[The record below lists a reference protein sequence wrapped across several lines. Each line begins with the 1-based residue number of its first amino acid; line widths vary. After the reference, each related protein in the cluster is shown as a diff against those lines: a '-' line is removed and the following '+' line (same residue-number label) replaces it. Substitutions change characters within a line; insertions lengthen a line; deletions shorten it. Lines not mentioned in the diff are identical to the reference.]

1 MGMYFANTTKFNVRK
16 ANPSGGHDR
25 RADRM
30 KSNANSES
38 RPRAAAF
45 RFQGDGVA
53 SINMLSI
60 GALSDFFDTSGP
72 VDG

>member
-1 MGMYFANTTKFNVRK
+1 
-16 ANPSGGHDR
+16 
-25 RADRM
+25 M
-30 KSNANSES
+30 KSNATSES

-60 GALSDFFDTSGP
+60 GALSDFFDTNGP

>member
-1 MGMYFANTTKFNVRK
+1 MLEKRLILQAGVIGE
-16 ANPSGGHDR
+16 P
-25 RADRM
+25 RM
-30 KSNANSES
+30 KSNAASES
-38 RPRAAAF
+38 RPRAPAF

-60 GALSDFFDTSGP
+60 GALSDFFDTGGP

>member
-1 MGMYFANTTKFNVRK
+1 
-16 ANPSGGHDR
+16 
-25 RADRM
+25 M
-30 KSNANSES
+30 KSNATSES
-38 RPRAAAF
+38 QPRAPAF

-60 GALSDFFDTSGP
+60 GALSDFFDTGGP